1 MATTAR
7 SFSAVCGLD
16 TLLQRLVEVRRALP
30 TGVTGGLLFVSGP
43 LAQRLPAVAE
53 LVREAWRG
61 VPACVAPAAGV
72 LSERG
77 EIEAEGAASGLLWQ
91 GGRATAFAAPAPAL
105 GVAVGRALSASRGSG
120 AAVIFASSES
130 FAEDDLEELRAL
142 APGAC
147 VIGAGTVGAG
157 PIAISGSGEL
167 LDAPAAG
174 LAITGLAPLVE
185 ASPACRLLT
194 GFYPIEE
201 ATQGGLVLRAGGR
214 AALDLLS
221 ACADHLERPGGS
233 APRTPGAK
241 GEPPEPPPVVLAA
254 LADPQGPQEE
264 GEPRYLVRAVRGVD
278 PARRAVMIGEA
289 AQPGMRLAF
298 AVRDAAAARAGL
310 AAAARRV
317 ARGALGAAPRFA
329 LFLSCA
335 GRGQGLYGAPDVE
348 ARLLRERFPE
358 LPIVGMHSA
367 FELVP
372 WGPGAARLTLHTGV
386 LALFRAPS

>member
-1 MATTAR
+1 MTTTAR
-7 SFSAVCGLD
+7 SFSAICGLD
-16 TLLQRLVEVRRALP
+16 ILSQRLAEARRGLAP
-30 TGVTGGLLFVSGP
+30 APVPAGGLLFVSGL

-61 VPACVAPAAGV
+61 VPTCVAPAAGV

-77 EIEAEGAASGLLWQ
+77 EIEGEGAASGLLWQ
-91 GGRATAFAAPAPAL
+91 GGRATAFAAPGPAL
-105 GVAVGRALSASRGSG
+105 GVAVGRALAASRGSG
-120 AAVIFASSES
+120 AAVIFASHES

-147 VIGAGTVGAG
+147 VMGAGTVGAG
-157 PIAISGSGEL
+157 PIAISASGEL

-174 LAITGLAPLVE
+174 LAITGLSPLVE

-194 GFYPIEE
+194 DFHAIEE

-221 ACADHLERPGGS
+221 DIAVQPGRRGGE
-233 APRTPGAK
+233 APGRG
-241 GEPPEPPPVVLAA
+241 GPPEPAPVVLAA
-254 LADPQGPQEE
+254 LADPPGPQEE

-278 PARRAVMIGEA
+278 PSRRAVMIGEA
-289 AQPGMRLAF
+289 ARPGVRLAF

-317 ARGALGAAPRFA
+317 AGGALGAAPRFA